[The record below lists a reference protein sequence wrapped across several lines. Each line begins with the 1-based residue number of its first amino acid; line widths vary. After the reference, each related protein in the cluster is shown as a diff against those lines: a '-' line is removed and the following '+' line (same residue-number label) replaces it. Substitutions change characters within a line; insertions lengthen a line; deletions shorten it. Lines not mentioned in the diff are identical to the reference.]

1 MSPGSRAG
9 IGPNDNPVAT
19 ARVVPLR
26 GKCRKLLHNRRKA
39 AILPPT
45 LLQKAFHVQDLTLA
59 APACPSGNGTRV
71 TGAAASISRPDLSI
85 VVAAYNEE
93 DVLHIFFER
102 LRSVLGGL
110 GVSYEIVCVNDGSRD
125 RTAEILN
132 AAHAADPRIK
142 VVHFARNFGKELAL
156 TAGLDFASGEAVVPL
171 DADLQ
176 DPPELIEDFLK
187 LWREGYDVVYAV
199 REARDTDSWM
209 KRTTAG
215 IFYSLLGKVSN
226 VQIPRNAGDFR
237 LMDRRVVEALRLFRE
252 RNRFMKGLFSWVGF
266 RQTSVGY
273 RRPERAAGQ
282 SKFNYWK
289 LWNFA
294 LDGITGY
301 STVPLRLAGYSGL
314 VFAFIAMLYGA
325 YLMLR
330 TLISGVD
337 MPGYA
342 SLMVAVIFMGGV
354 QLVVL
359 GIIGEYLGRMY
370 SEAKQRPLYIV
381 ESVLG
386 IDPPDLS
393 AVVVPER
400 EGRRG

>member
-1 MSPGSRAG
+1 METMR
-9 IGPNDNPVAT
+9 
-19 ARVVPLR
+19 
-26 GKCRKLLHNRRKA
+26 
-39 AILPPT
+39 PT
-45 LLQKAFHVQDLTLA
+45 
-59 APACPSGNGTRV
+59 
-71 TGAAASISRPDLSI
+71 LSI

-102 LRSVLGGL
+102 LQSVLGEL
-110 GVSYEIVCVNDGSRD
+110 GVTYEIVCINDGSRD

-132 AAHAADPRIK
+132 AANAADPRIK
-142 VVHFARNFGKELAL
+142 VIHLARNFGKELAL
-156 TAGLDFASGEAVVPL
+156 TAGLDFTSGDAVVPL

-176 DPPELIEDFLK
+176 DPPELIGDFIR

-199 REARDTDSWM
+199 RNARDTDSWL

-215 IFYSLLGKVSN
+215 AFYSMLGHVSN

-266 RQTSVGY
+266 RQTAVGY
-273 RRPERAAGQ
+273 RRPERAAGKT
-282 SKFNYWK
+282 KFNYWK

-301 STVPLRLAGYSGL
+301 STVPLRIAGYSGL
-314 VFAFIAMLYGA
+314 VFALLAMLYGA
-325 YLMLR
+325 YLVVR
-330 TLISGVD
+330 TMIYGIDS
-337 MPGYA
+337 PGYA

-370 SEAKQRPLYIV
+370 SEAKHRPLYIV
-381 ESVLG
+381 ESLRG
-386 IDPPDLS
+386 LDPAAIPS
-393 AVVVPER
+393 VAMPRTAE
-400 EGRRG
+400 EKA

>member
-1 MSPGSRAG
+1 MVLP
-9 IGPNDNPVAT
+9 T
-19 ARVVPLR
+19 
-26 GKCRKLLHNRRKA
+26 GKCRKLLRYRRKA

-45 LLQKAFHVQDLTLA
+45 LLQKAFHAQDLAFA
-59 APACPSGNGTRV
+59 APACPNGACTRV
-71 TGAAASISRPDLSI
+71 TGTAPSRPDLSI

-93 DVLHIFFER
+93 DVLHIFFDR

-110 GVSYEIVCVNDGSRD
+110 GVTYEIVCVNDGSRD

-132 AAHAADPRIK
+132 AAHAADHRIK
-142 VVHFARNFGKELAL
+142 VIHLARNFGKELAL
-156 TAGLDFASGEAVVPL
+156 TAGLDFAGGEAIVPL

-176 DPPELIEDFLK
+176 DPPELIAEFLK

-237 LMDRRVVEALRLFRE
+237 LMDRRVVEALRLLRE

-273 RRPERAAGQ
+273 RRPERAAGK

-301 STVPLRLAGYSGL
+301 STVPLRIAGYSGL

-325 YLMLR
+325 YLMVR
-330 TLISGVD
+330 TMLFGVD

-370 SEAKQRPLYIV
+370 SESKQRPLYIV

-386 IDPPDLS
+386 IDPPDLR
-393 AVVVPER
+393 AVVMPAQAGER
-400 EGRRG
+400 A

>member
-1 MSPGSRAG
+1 M
-9 IGPNDNPVAT
+9 
-19 ARVVPLR
+19 
-26 GKCRKLLHNRRKA
+26 
-39 AILPPT
+39 
-45 LLQKAFHVQDLTLA
+45 
-59 APACPSGNGTRV
+59 
-71 TGAAASISRPDLSI
+71 TGAAASSRPDLSI

-93 DVLHIFFER
+93 DVLHIFFDR
-102 LRSVLGGL
+102 LRTVLGGL

-132 AAHAADPRIK
+132 AAHAADGRIK
-142 VVHFARNFGKELAL
+142 VIHLARNFGKELAL

-176 DPPELIEDFLK
+176 DPPELIADFLK

-199 REARDTDSWM
+199 REARDNDSWM
-209 KRTTAG
+209 KRTTAA
-215 IFYSLLGKVSN
+215 IFYTLLGKVSN
-226 VQIPRNAGDFR
+226 VQIPPNAGDFR

-266 RQTSVGY
+266 RQTSVAY

-301 STVPLRLAGYSGL
+301 STVPLRIAGYSGL
-314 VFAFIAMLYGA
+314 VFALIAMLYGA
-325 YLMLR
+325 YLVLR
-330 TLISGVD
+330 TMISGVD

-386 IDPPDLS
+386 IDPPDLR
-393 AVVVPER
+393 AVVVPARAGER
-400 EGRRG
+400 V